1 MTRAAVLG
9 GETIDVVVSHS
20 RRHLNGVQ
28 IRDVADFIGSTAPPP
43 PGPHI
48 PPGAYFLDCCLESVR
63 RDHTGLQSFLNISL
77 RKAERRN
84 PSPLRLTFSQSLASR
99 LPRPSHAN
107 VRSTTHRFGKTTKPL
122 ARSERLTISTFT
134 CVIIFVTARRNTGP

>member
-48 PPGAYFLDCCLESVR
+48 PPGAYFLDCCLGKRSARCCELS
-63 RDHTGLQSFLNISL
+63 RDWRDSGAGNHGRWHFGLLSMKTRSGVAHQFSAGM
-77 RKAERRN
+77 RK
-84 PSPLRLTFSQSLASR
+84 
-99 LPRPSHAN
+99 
-107 VRSTTHRFGKTTKPL
+107 
-122 ARSERLTISTFT
+122 I
-134 CVIIFVTARRNTGP
+134 